1 MTTPDHRGSPARA
14 GSPVAAHTA
23 PDPPDPGGP
32 AAPGAAGGPDPWRRQ
47 VLTAAGLVVVAA
59 GLFLCYVTI
68 SGKVPVTSDGAGN
81 ALQAWSMLH
90 GNWLLRGWWLSDVT
104 FYTTELPEYMLVETV
119 RGLTPAVVHVSAALT
134 YTLVLAGAAWLAKGR
149 ASGRDGVARMLVAGG
164 IMLAPQVAGVQVLML
179 SPDHFG
185 STVPV
190 LAVLLLLDLAPA
202 RWWVPVL
209 TGIIL
214 TGALVADQILVVT
227 AVLPLLVVCGVRAG
241 ACVARRQ
248 PLRSRWLELWLAGAA
263 AAAVG
268 LSRAILAI
276 ITAGGGFTVRPVRA
290 GLVPWSRVVMHVKVI
305 PQGAALLFGVTTGS
319 HTLLSD
325 GLGLLH
331 LAGLGLAIW
340 GVGAALWRLPRLGLA
355 DQLLLA
361 AVLINLAA
369 YIFLTPGTLLYSAR
383 DFSAVLPLSAALAG
397 RMAGRS
403 LLSGKLAPVAAAVL
417 AGYVLSLATA
427 MSAPA
432 APSRDVRLVHWLL
445 AHHLD
450 YGLGGYGTGNALT
463 LDARDRVHMVVVA
476 FRDGRA
482 YPVRWEAQ
490 ASAYDARLHDA
501 TFMVQAAPGSAIRHV
516 FGAPAHVYLV
526 GGTRVLVWH
535 KNLLTDV
542 QPPSGTPRSRQRAA
556 ARCVTGEGCRVRWP
570 WSDAIVRSNRQAIIV
585 R

>member
-340 GVGAALWRLPRLGLA
+340 GVGAALWRLPRLGLV

-361 AVLINLAA
+361 AVLINLVA

-501 TFMVQAAPGSAIRHV
+501 TFMVQAALGAAIRHV

>member
-1 MTTPDHRGSPARA
+1 
-14 GSPVAAHTA
+14 
-23 PDPPDPGGP
+23 
-32 AAPGAAGGPDPWRRQ
+32 
-47 VLTAAGLVVVAA
+47 VAA

-340 GVGAALWRLPRLGLA
+340 GVGAALWRLPRLGLV

-361 AVLINLAA
+361 AVLINLVA

>member
-179 SPDHFG
+179 SHDHFG

-305 PQGAALLFGVTTGS
+305 SQGAALLFGVTTGS

-340 GVGAALWRLPRLGLA
+340 GVGAALWRLPRLGLV

-361 AVLINLAA
+361 AVLINLVA

-417 AGYVLSLATA
+417 AGYVLSLAAA

-463 LDARDRVHMVVVA
+463 LDARGRVHMVVVA
-476 FRDGRA
+476 FRGGRC

-490 ASAYDARLHDA
+490 ASGYDARLHDA

>member
-340 GVGAALWRLPRLGLA
+340 GVGAALWRLPRLGLV

-361 AVLINLAA
+361 AVLINLVA

-476 FRDGRA
+476 FRGGRC

-490 ASAYDARLHDA
+490 ASGYDARLHDA
-501 TFMVQAAPGSAIRHV
+501 TFMVQAAPGPAIRKV
-516 FGAPAHVYLV
+516 FGTPAHVYLV
-526 GGTRVLVWH
+526 GGTRVLVWR

>member
-227 AVLPLLVVCGVRAG
+227 AVLPLLVVCGVRAW

-340 GVGAALWRLPRLGLA
+340 GVGAALWRLPRLGLV

-361 AVLINLAA
+361 AVLINLVA

>member
-1 MTTPDHRGSPARA
+1 
-14 GSPVAAHTA
+14 
-23 PDPPDPGGP
+23 
-32 AAPGAAGGPDPWRRQ
+32 
-47 VLTAAGLVVVAA
+47 VLLLVGA
-59 GLFLCYVTI
+59 GLFLCYVTV
-68 SGKVPVTSDGAGN
+68 SRTAPVTSDGAGN

-90 GNWLLRGWWLSDVT
+90 GNWLLRGWWLSDVS
-104 FYTTELPEYMLVETV
+104 FYPTELPQYALIETMHS
-119 RGLTPAVVHVSAALT
+119 LSPDVVHVAAGLT
-134 YTLVLAGAAWLAKGR
+134 YTLLVLGAAWLAKGR
-149 ASGRDGVARMLVAGG
+149 ATGGAAIARMLLAGG
-164 IMLAPQVAGVQVLML
+164 IMLAPQAAAVPVLML

-202 RWWVPVL
+202 RWWVPAL

-241 ACVARRQ
+241 TCVARRQ
-248 PLRSRWLELWLAGAA
+248 PLRSRWLELWLAGTA

-268 LSRAILAI
+268 LSRAILAV
-276 ITAGGGFTVRPVRA
+276 ITASGGFTVWPVRS
-290 GLVPWSRVVMHVKVI
+290 GLVALPRVLMHLKVI
-305 PQGAALLFGVTTGS
+305 PRGAALLFGVTTGS

-340 GVGAALWRLPRLGLA
+340 GVGAALWRLPRLGLV
-355 DQLLLA
+355 DQLLVA

-403 LLSGKLAPVAAAVL
+403 LLSGKLAPVAAVVL

-463 LDARDRVHMVVVA
+463 LDARGRVHMVVVA

-490 ASAYDARLHDA
+490 ASGYDARLHDA
-501 TFMVQAAPGSAIRHV
+501 TFMVQAAPGAAIRHV
-516 FGAPAHVYLV
+516 FGAPAHVYVV
-526 GGTRVLVWH
+526 GRTRVLVWH

-542 QPPSGTPRSRQRAA
+542 QPPSAHPSHGSVLPPGALPANAAESGGHGPTRSCAA
-556 ARCVTGEGCRVRWP
+556 IARR
-570 WSDAIVRSNRQAIIV
+570 
-585 R
+585 